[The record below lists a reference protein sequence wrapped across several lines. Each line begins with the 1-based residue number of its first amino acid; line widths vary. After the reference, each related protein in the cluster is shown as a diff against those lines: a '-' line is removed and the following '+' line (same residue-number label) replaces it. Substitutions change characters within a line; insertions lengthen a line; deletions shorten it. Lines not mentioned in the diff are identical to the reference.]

1 MTNQYTRYSD
11 YTVEQLRE
19 ELLKLKEKAL
29 KAEQQGNMS
38 ELAVNERKMAMVKS
52 YMMNPEAFNP
62 GDTYHM
68 VGDPGHHF
76 KITYLDGIMAWGH
89 RINLLGETYEKEE
102 AIPISIL
109 GEKIKQ

>member
-1 MTNQYTRYSD
+1 MNNQYTRYSD
-11 YTVEQLRE
+11 YTIEQLRI
-19 ELLKLKEKAL
+19 ELLKLKEQAL

-38 ELAVNERKMAMVKS
+38 EVAVNERKMAMVRA
-52 YMMNPEAFNP
+52 YMMNPNDFNP
-62 GDTYHM
+62 GDSYEM
-68 VGDPGHHF
+68 MGDPGHHY

-89 RINLLGETYEKEE
+89 RINLLGEMYEKEE